1 MQYTSSG
8 DLNRATAYVYV
19 ETDNENTT
27 ASGFFFKFK
36 DINSLF
42 LITNKHVVENVKT
55 LVISIHTDIKEPCYI
70 IYTSELQKQIILHPQ
85 DEVDLCLVKI
95 DENKLSFSPEYINL
109 ESSQINH
116 IDESMIVTKE
126 MCEKLNYCEDVIM
139 FGAPNTL
146 YDIKNNL
153 SISYRG
159 MTSTHAGSKYRDL
172 EEFMVDIPSYP
183 GSSGSAIYLCNRKTM
198 SEFSK
203 TKLLGIFSKAQ
214 YDHHSQND
222 KKYVHIGKAV
232 NAYKLFDIKK
242 LI

>member
-1 MQYTSSG
+1 
-8 DLNRATAYVYV
+8 
-19 ETDNENTT
+19 
-27 ASGFFFKFK
+27 
-36 DINSLF
+36 
-42 LITNKHVVENVKT
+42 
-55 LVISIHTDIKEPCYI
+55 
-70 IYTSELQKQIILHPQ
+70 
-85 DEVDLCLVKI
+85 
-95 DENKLSFSPEYINL
+95 
-109 ESSQINH
+109 
-116 IDESMIVTKE
+116 
-126 MCEKLNYCEDVIM
+126 
-139 FGAPNTL
+139 
-146 YDIKNNL
+146 
-153 SISYRG
+153 

-232 NAYKLFDIKK
+232 NTYKLFDIKK